1 MTAQASTKRDVTAI
15 AAASIAVAVLVMGI
29 KYLAYHYTGS
39 VALYSDALESVVN
52 VVTAIVALVTIRI
65 SMRPADRVH
74 QFGHHKA
81 EYFSAI
87 LEGALIIVAA
97 FLILHEA
104 WGALFKPRPLT
115 DPLLGMLISVGASLL
130 NGGWATYLVIVGRQ
144 RKSPALEADGWHLFT
159 DLATT
164 VGVLVGLGLVYVTE
178 MTILDPIM
186 AGAVAL
192 NILWTG
198 WRLTRQSVSSL
209 MDEAVEP
216 EIGSRIR
223 TLISANAEGA
233 IEVHD
238 LRTRS
243 AGTATFIEFHM
254 VVPGAMSVA
263 HAHGIC
269 DRIEEAIRK
278 ELHGAE
284 VLIHVEPDGEARHGG
299 VLVL

>member
-1 MTAQASTKRDVTAI
+1 MTARANATHDLTVI
-15 AAASIAVAVLVMGI
+15 AAASIAVAFVVMGI

-52 VVTAIVALVTIRI
+52 VVTAVVALVTIRI
-65 SMRPADRVH
+65 SARPADPLH

-87 LEGALIIVAA
+87 LEGALIIFAA

-104 WGALFKPRPLT
+104 WSALFNPRALT
-115 DPLLGMLISVGASLL
+115 QPVLGMVISTGASIL
-130 NGGWATYLVIVGRQ
+130 NAGWATVLVVMGR
-144 RKSPALEADGWHLFT
+144 RRRSPALEADGWHIVT
-159 DLATT
+159 DVATT
-164 VGVLVGLGLVYVTE
+164 AGVLVGLVLVTLTDL
-178 MTILDPIM
+178 TILDPIL
-186 AGAVAL
+186 ASAVAL

-198 WRLTRQSVSSL
+198 WRLTSQSVSSL

-216 EIGSRIR
+216 DVGSQIR
-223 TLISANAEGA
+223 TDIAANAGGA

-243 AGTATFIEFHM
+243 AGRAVFIEFHM
-254 VVPGAMSVA
+254 VVPGTMTVAEA
-263 HAHGIC
+263 HAIC
-269 DRIEEAIRK
+269 DRIEEAIHK
-278 ELHGAE
+278 TLDGAE
-284 VLIHVEPDGEARHGG
+284 VLIHVEPDGEARHHG

>member
-1 MTAQASTKRDVTAI
+1 MTARASTKRDVTAI
-15 AAASIAVAVLVMGI
+15 AAMSIGVAVLVMGI
-29 KYLAYHYTGS
+29 KYLAYFYTGS
-39 VALYSDALESVVN
+39 VALYSDALESGVN

-65 SMRPADRVH
+65 GMRPADRVH

-97 FLILHEA
+97 FLILHAA
-104 WGALFKPRPLT
+104 WGALVKPRPLT
-115 DPLLGMLISVGASLL
+115 DPLLGMLISAGASLL
-130 NGGWATYLVIVGRQ
+130 NGGWAAFLVIVGR
-144 RKSPALEADGWHLFT
+144 RRRSPALEADGWHLFT
-159 DLATT
+159 DLVTT
-164 VGVLVGLGLVYVTE
+164 VGVLGGLGLVYVTE

-233 IEVHD
+233 LEVHD

-254 VVPGAMSVA
+254 VVPGAMTVS

>member
-1 MTAQASTKRDVTAI
+1 MTARAKATHDLTVI
-15 AAASIAVAVLVMGI
+15 AAASIAVAFVVMGV

-39 VALYSDALESVVN
+39 VALYSDALESIVN

-65 SMRPADRVH
+65 SARPADRQH

-87 LEGALIIVAA
+87 LEGALIIFAA

-104 WGALFKPRPLT
+104 WAALYKPRALT
-115 DPLLGMLISVGASLL
+115 EPLLGILISTAASLL
-130 NGGWATYLVIVGRQ
+130 NAGWAAFLVVIGR
-144 RKSPALEADGWHLFT
+144 RLKSPALEADGWHIFT
-159 DLATT
+159 DVATT
-164 VGVLVGLGLVYVTE
+164 AGVLAGLVLVFVTG
-178 MTILDPIM
+178 MTILDPIL

-198 WRLTRQSVSSL
+198 WRLTSQSVSSL

-216 EIGSRIR
+216 NIGSKIR
-223 TLISANAEGA
+223 DIISANAVGA

-243 AGTATFIEFHM
+243 AGRAMFIEFHM
-254 VVPGAMSVA
+254 VVPGTMTVA
-263 HAHGIC
+263 NAHGIC
-269 DRIEEAIRK
+269 DRIEEAIRT

-284 VLIHVEPDGEARHGG
+284 VLIHVEPDGEARNKG